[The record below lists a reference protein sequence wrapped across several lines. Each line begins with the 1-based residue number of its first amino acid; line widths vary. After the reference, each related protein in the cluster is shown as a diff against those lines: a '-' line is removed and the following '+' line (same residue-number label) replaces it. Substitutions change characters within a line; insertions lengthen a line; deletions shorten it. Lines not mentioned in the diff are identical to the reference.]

1 MQALDLYVNENLE
14 NLKHSSKLAGLTPPL
29 IQGSQEKLLA
39 QIMYE
44 ALRRQKRRY
53 SNGRLI
59 LLVFHSSYK
68 DHTIEIQVK

>member
-29 IQGSQEKLLA
+29 IQESQEKLLA

-59 LLVFHSSYK
+59 YWYFTAPTKITL
-68 DHTIEIQVK
+68 